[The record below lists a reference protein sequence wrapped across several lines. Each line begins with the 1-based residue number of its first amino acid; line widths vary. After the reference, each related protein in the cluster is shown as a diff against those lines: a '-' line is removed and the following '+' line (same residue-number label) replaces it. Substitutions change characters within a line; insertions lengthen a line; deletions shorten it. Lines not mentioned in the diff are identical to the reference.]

1 MAEPWLLSNRRAL
14 AFGMLLPALVLVLGL
29 LLAFG
34 PETRFG
40 AWQRGA
46 GYLLGI
52 VGLIG
57 VVALARQMKQPRLAF
72 EDRELLV
79 YLRTGAP
86 FRVPI
91 EIVEGFLL
99 GQAPSMLPGRHED
112 VETSTVVIRL
122 ADKATE
128 WSHQEVKAAFGR
140 WCDGYITLRGTW
152 CEPLSVELVNR
163 LNRRLA
169 EVVSPASQGEI
180 A

>member
-1 MAEPWLLSNRRAL
+1 MAEPWILSNRRAL
-14 AFGMLLPALVLVLGL
+14 AFGLLLPALVLVLGL

-46 GYLLGI
+46 GYVLGAL
-52 VGLIG
+52 GLIG
-57 VVALARQMKQPRLAF
+57 IGALVRQMQQPRLAF

-79 YLRTGAP
+79 YLRGGAP
-86 FRVPI
+86 IRVPI

-99 GQAPSMLPGRHED
+99 GQAPSMLPGKHED
-112 VETSTVVIRL
+112 VEASTVVIRL
-122 ADKATE
+122 SDKASE
-128 WSHQEVKAAFGR
+128 WSHQEVKPALGR

-152 CEPLSVELVNR
+152 CEPLSVRLVNR

-169 EVVSPASQGEI
+169 EVVSQAQSEVV
-180 A
+180 